1 MFIILTGSSG
11 VGKNTVIKSLE
22 KENPNF
28 KLVPTYT
35 TRNKRDTE
43 IEGNPYYFITKEEFQ
58 QKIKDN
64 ELIEHEYIHT
74 NYYGSSYKIFDDLIN
89 QNKILIKDIGIEGA
103 QNLEQKLN
111 DRTEIVK
118 IFLTTKSKKDLK
130 QRLKGRGEK
139 EIKLRLKRYKREQ
152 AERNKFDYLIFNK
165 DLNETTKIINSIS
178 QLDFYDIIPSKP
190 VGKLN
195 LNKIK
200 RYNNKLLKGYILK
213 PIKVALNEDKIFIL
227 DGEEKFIAGLLANKT
242 VCKEICLKDVKNNL
256 TVEQLMEWKSLVRE
270 SSEN

>member
-22 KENPNF
+22 KENPSF

-35 TRNKRDTE
+35 TRNKRENE
-43 IEGNPYYFITKEEFQ
+43 IEGNPYYFITKEDFQ
-58 QKIKDN
+58 QKIKEN

-74 NYYGSSYKIFDDLIN
+74 NYYGSSYKIFDDLIS
-89 QNKILIKDIGIEGA
+89 QDKILIKDIGIEGA
-103 QNLEQKLN
+103 QNLEIKLK

-118 IFLTTKSKKDLK
+118 IFLTTKSKDDLK

-152 AERNKFDYLIFNK
+152 SERNKFDYLIFNK
-165 DLNETTKIINSIS
+165 DLADTTKIINFIANMDIS
-178 QLDFYDIIPSKP
+178 EIMPSKP
-190 VGKLN
+190 VNKLS

-200 RYNNKLLKGYILK
+200 RFSNQLLKGKVLK
-213 PIKVALNEDKIFIL
+213 PIKVVLNEDKVQIIN
-227 DGEEKFIAGLLANKT
+227 GEEKFIAGLLANKS
-242 VCKEICLKDVKNNL
+242 VCKEISLGQATNNL
-256 TVEQLMEWKSLVRE
+256 SVEQIMEWKRLVRE
-270 SSEN
+270 SIEN